1 MTTTVLA
8 ADVGGTK
15 TVLAFYD
22 LTEEGFLCLQRQHRY
37 ASRAWPCF
45 DQMLTDFLQRE
56 GPGGRSTRLA
66 SACFAVAGPVQQG
79 QVHLTNLGWFMD
91 QQKLARSL
99 GTSAVEVINDIAV
112 LVYGLPRLQPAMAVE
127 LQAGE
132 PQPGGTVAV
141 LGLGTG
147 AGMAMGIATPTGLCS
162 CPSEGGHQEFSPC
175 NTREWQLRQWLLAD
189 LGLERL
195 SVERVVSGTGLGHI
209 GRWLLS
215 THPGPHPLKA
225 RLTHTTADLPARVA
239 AAAAQ
244 GDALC
249 QDALALWT
257 EACGTAA
264 ANLFLTSLCTG
275 GLWLAG
281 GVTVKQLPQLRSP
294 RFLQRLQRVGR
305 FQPLAAKVPVHA
317 LIAPEAGL
325 FAAAQRACQLAHS
338 LAGTPSTSARQ
349 GCGPWGN
356 MDSDS

>member
-15 TVLAFYD
+15 TMLAVYG
-22 LTEEGFLCLQRQHRY
+22 LTEEGLCLQRQHHY
-37 ASRAWPCF
+37 ASRDWPCF
-45 DQMLTDFLQRE
+45 DHLLADFLQRE
-56 GPGGRSTRLA
+56 GPGGWATQLA
-66 SACFAVAGPVQQG
+66 GACFAVAGPVQQG
-79 QVHLTNLGWFMD
+79 QAHLTNLGWVMD
-91 QQKLARSL
+91 QQQLSRSL
-99 GTSAVEVINDIAV
+99 GTSAVEVVNDIAV

-127 LQAGE
+127 LQAGQ

-147 AGMAMGIATPTGLCS
+147 VGMAMGVSTPTGLCS

-175 NTREWQLRQWLLAD
+175 NPREWQLKQWLLAD

-215 THPGPHPLKA
+215 THPGPHPLGA
-225 RLTHTTADLPARVA
+225 QLANPTADLPARVA

-244 GDALC
+244 GDVLC
-249 QDALALWT
+249 QGALDLWT

-264 ANLFLTSLCTG
+264 ANLLLTSLCTG

-281 GVTVKQLPQLRSP
+281 GVTARQLPQLRSP
-294 RFLQRLQRVGR
+294 RFLRRLRQVGR
-305 FQPLAAKVPVHA
+305 LQPLAVQVPVYA
-317 LIAPEAGL
+317 LTAPDAGL
-325 FAAAQRACQLAHS
+325 FAAAQRACQLADP
-338 LAGTPSTSARQ
+338 LADAPSTSARQ
-349 GCGPWGN
+349 ETMGQHGT
-356 MDSDS
+356 DF

>member
-15 TVLAFYD
+15 TMLGFYV
-22 LTEEGFLCLQRQHRY
+22 LTEEGLCPQRQHHY
-37 ASRAWPCF
+37 ASREWPCF

-56 GPGGRSTRLA
+56 GPGGSRTQLA
-66 SACFAVAGPVQQG
+66 GACFAVAGPVQQG
-79 QVHLTNLGWFMD
+79 QARLTNLGWVMD
-91 QQKLARSL
+91 QRQLARSL
-99 GTSAVEVINDIAV
+99 GLPAVEVINDIAV
-112 LVYGLPRLQPAMAVE
+112 LVYGLPHLQPPMAVE

-141 LGLGTG
+141 LSLGTG
-147 AGMAMGIATPTGLCS
+147 LGMAMGISTPTGLWS
-162 CPSEGGHQEFSPC
+162 LPSEGGHQEFSPC
-175 NTREWQLRQWLLAD
+175 NTQEWQLKQWLLAD

-195 SVERVVSGTGLGHI
+195 SVERVASGTGLGHV

-225 RLTHTTADLPARVA
+225 QLTNPTADLPARVA

-244 GDALC
+244 GDLLC
-249 QDALALWT
+249 QEALVLWT

-264 ANLFLTSLCTG
+264 ANLLVTSLCTG

-281 GVTVKQLPQLRSP
+281 GVTAKQLPQLRSP
-294 RFLQRLQRVGR
+294 RFLCRLQQVGR

-325 FAAAQRACQLAHS
+325 LAAAQRACQLVHQARVQAVGQH
-338 LAGTPSTSARQ
+338 GT
-349 GCGPWGN
+349 GF
-356 MDSDS
+356 

>member
-15 TVLAFYD
+15 TILALYD
-22 LTEEGFLCLQRQHRY
+22 FTAEGLRRQRQHRY

-56 GPGGRSTRLA
+56 GRDGIPAQLA
-66 SACFAVAGPVQQG
+66 GACFAVAGPVQQG
-79 QVHLTNLGWFMD
+79 LAHLTNLDWVVD
-91 QQKLARSL
+91 QQQLAQSL
-99 GTSAVEVINDIAV
+99 GLSAVEVVNDVAV

-132 PQPGGTVAV
+132 PQPGGTVAI
-141 LGLGTG
+141 LSLGTG
-147 AGMAMGIATPTGLCS
+147 LGMALGIATPTGLCS

-195 SVERVVSGTGLGHI
+195 SVERVASGTGLGNV

-215 THPGPHPLKA
+215 THPAPHPLKTQ
-225 RLTHTTADLPARVA
+225 LSDPTVDLPARIA
-239 AAAAQ
+239 AGADQ

-264 ANLFLTSLCTG
+264 ANLLLTSLSTG

-281 GVTVKQLPQLRSP
+281 GVTAKQLPQLRSP

-305 FQPLAAKVPVHA
+305 FQPLAAQVPVHA

-325 FAAAQRACQLAHS
+325 FAAAQRAHQLAR
-338 LAGTPSTSARQ
+338 GPSRSARQ
-349 GCGPWGN
+349 GGRPWGN
-356 MDSDS
+356 MDIDS

>member
-15 TVLAFYD
+15 TMLGFYV
-22 LTEEGFLCLQRQHRY
+22 LTEEGLCPQRQHRY
-37 ASRAWPCF
+37 ASREWPCF

-56 GPGGRSTRLA
+56 GPGGSRTQLA
-66 SACFAVAGPVQQG
+66 GACFAVAGPVQQG
-79 QVHLTNLGWFMD
+79 QARLTNLGWVMD
-91 QQKLARSL
+91 QQQLARSL
-99 GTSAVEVINDIAV
+99 GLSAVEVINDIAV
-112 LVYGLPRLQPAMAVE
+112 LVYGLPHLQPPMAVE

-141 LGLGTG
+141 LSLGTG
-147 AGMAMGIATPTGLCS
+147 LGMAMGISTPTGLWS
-162 CPSEGGHQEFSPC
+162 LPSEGGHQEFSPC
-175 NTREWQLRQWLLAD
+175 NTQEWQLKQWLLAD

-195 SVERVVSGTGLGHI
+195 SVERVASGTGLGHV

-225 RLTHTTADLPARVA
+225 QLTNPTADLPARVA

-244 GDALC
+244 GDLLC
-249 QDALALWT
+249 QEALVLWT

-264 ANLFLTSLCTG
+264 ANLLVTSLCTG

-281 GVTVKQLPQLRSP
+281 GVTAKQLPQLRSP
-294 RFLQRLQRVGR
+294 RFLRRLQQVGR
-305 FQPLAAKVPVHA
+305 FQALATKVPVHA

-325 FAAAQRACQLAHS
+325 LAAAQRACQLVHQARVQAVGQH
-338 LAGTPSTSARQ
+338 GT
-349 GCGPWGN
+349 GF
-356 MDSDS
+356 

>member
-15 TVLAFYD
+15 TALAFYG
-22 LTEEGFLCLQRQHRY
+22 LTEEGLRLQRQHRY
-37 ASRAWPCF
+37 ASREWPCLER
-45 DQMLTDFLQRE
+45 MLTDFLQRE
-56 GPGGRSTRLA
+56 DPDGMPTRLVG
-66 SACFAVAGPVQQG
+66 ACFAVAGPVQQG
-79 QVHLTNLGWFMD
+79 QARLTNLDWVVD

-99 GTSAVEVINDIAV
+99 GLTAVEVVNDIAV
-112 LVYGLPRLQPAMAVE
+112 LVYGLPHLQPAMAVE

-132 PQPGGTVAV
+132 PQPGGTVAI
-141 LGLGTG
+141 LSLGTG
-147 AGMAMGIATPTGLCS
+147 LGMAMGVSTPTGLAG

-175 NTREWQLRQWLLAD
+175 TTREWQLRQWLLAD

-195 SVERVVSGTGLGHI
+195 SVERVASGTGLGHI

-215 THPGPHPLKA
+215 THPGPHPLKPQFGDS
-225 RLTHTTADLPARVA
+225 TADLPARVA
-239 AAAAQ
+239 AGADQ

-249 QDALALWT
+249 QEALALWT

-264 ANLFLTSLCTG
+264 GNLLLTSLCTG

-281 GVTVKQLPQLRSP
+281 GVTVKQLARLRSP

-317 LIAPEAGL
+317 VTAPEAGL
-325 FAAAQRACQLAHS
+325 FAAAQRARRLAS
-338 LAGTPSTSARQ
+338 GPSGSARQ
-349 GCGPWGN
+349 GGRPWGN
-356 MDSDS
+356 MGIDS

>member
-15 TVLAFYD
+15 TALGVYG
-22 LTEEGFLCLQRQHRY
+22 LTEGGLRLQRQHRY
-37 ASRAWPCF
+37 ASREWPCF

-56 GPGGRSTRLA
+56 GSHGSPGQLA
-66 SACFAVAGPVQQG
+66 SACFAVAGPVRQG
-79 QVHLTNLGWFMD
+79 QARLTNLDWVVD
-91 QQKLARSL
+91 QQQLARFL
-99 GTSAVEVINDIAV
+99 GLSAVEVINDIAV
-112 LVYGLPRLQPAMAVE
+112 LVHGLPHLRPAMAVE

-141 LGLGTG
+141 LSLGTG
-147 AGMAMGIATPTGLCS
+147 LGMAMGVSTPTGLCS

-175 NTREWQLRQWLLAD
+175 NPREWQLRQWLLAD

-195 SVERVVSGTGLGHI
+195 SVERVASGTGLGHV

-225 RLTHTTADLPARVA
+225 QCANPTADLPARVA

-249 QDALALWT
+249 QEALALWT

-264 ANLFLTSLCTG
+264 ANLLLTSLCTG

-281 GVTVKQLPQLRSP
+281 GVTAKQLPQLRSP
-294 RFLQRLQRVGR
+294 RFLGRLQRVGR

-325 FAAAQRACQLAHS
+325 FAAAQRASQLAHP
-338 LAGTPSTSARQ
+338 LASA
-349 GCGPWGN
+349 
-356 MDSDS
+356 

>member
-15 TVLAFYD
+15 TMLALYA
-22 LTEEGFLCLQRQHRY
+22 LTEEGLCRQRQHRY
-37 ASRAWPCF
+37 ASRDWPCF
-45 DQMLTDFLQRE
+45 DQMLADFLQRE
-56 GPGGRSTRLA
+56 GPGGSPTQLA

-79 QVHLTNLGWFMD
+79 QAHLTNLDWVMD
-91 QQKLARSL
+91 QQQLARSL

-112 LVYGLPRLQPAMAVE
+112 LVYGLPHLQPAMAVE

-132 PQPGGTVAV
+132 PQPGGTVAI

-147 AGMAMGIATPTGLCS
+147 VGMAMGISTPTGLYS

-175 NTREWQLRQWLLAD
+175 NTREWQLKQWLLAD

-225 RLTHTTADLPARVA
+225 QLTNPTADLPERVA

-244 GDALC
+244 GDVLC
-249 QDALALWT
+249 QDALVLWT

-264 ANLFLTSLCTG
+264 ANLLLTSLCTG

-281 GVTVKQLPQLRSP
+281 GVTAKQLPQLRSP
-294 RFLQRLQRVGR
+294 RFLRRLQRVGR
-305 FQPLAAKVPVHA
+305 LQPLAAQVPIHA
-317 LIAPEAGL
+317 LIAPETGL
-325 FAAAQRACQLAHS
+325 FAAAQRAHQLAHP
-338 LAGTPSTSARQ
+338 LASPASGSAKQ
-349 GCGPWGN
+349 
-356 MDSDS
+356 

>member
-15 TVLAFYD
+15 TMLAFYG
-22 LTEEGFLCLQRQHRY
+22 LTAEGLCLQRQYRY
-37 ASRAWPCF
+37 ASREWPCF
-45 DQMLTDFLQRE
+45 DQMLTDFLRRE
-56 GPGGRSTRLA
+56 APGESSTQLV

-79 QVHLTNLGWFMD
+79 QARLTNLNWVID

-112 LVYGLPRLQPAMAVE
+112 LVYGLPHLHPTMVVE

-132 PQPGGTVAV
+132 PQPGGTVAI

-147 AGMAMGIATPTGLCS
+147 AGMALGVSTPSGLCS

-175 NTREWQLRQWLLAD
+175 NIQEWQLKQWLLAD
-189 LGLERL
+189 LDLERL
-195 SVERVVSGTGLGHI
+195 SVERVVSGTGLGHV

-215 THPGPHPLKA
+215 THPGAHPLKA
-225 RLTHTTADLPARVA
+225 QLTDSTTADLPARVA
-239 AAAAQ
+239 AGAAQ

-264 ANLFLTSLCTG
+264 ANLLLTSLCTG
-275 GLWLAG
+275 GLWLTG
-281 GVTVKQLPQLRSP
+281 GVTVKQLSQLRSP
-294 RFLQRLQRVGR
+294 RFLRRFQRVGR

-317 LIAPEAGL
+317 LVAPEAGL
-325 FAAAQRACQLAHS
+325 FAAAQRAHQLARPLSRHLS
-338 LAGTPSTSARQ
+338 NASVASASKGADR
-349 GCGPWGN
+349 GAT
-356 MDSDS
+356 